1 MPSSPSSKNGLGLE
15 SGLLSPAELGTP
27 SLLTSDSGFS
37 GTSSQIPLP
46 KEVSLL
52 LASPKVPFSPQGP
65 SFSKAERKEVESL
78 SLYSQQEKHLH

>member
-1 MPSSPSSKNGLGLE
+1 MPSSPSSTNGLGLE

-27 SLLTSDSGFS
+27 SLLTGPSDSSSS

-46 KEVSLL
+46 KEVSLS

-78 SLYSQQEKHLH
+78 